1 MNHLAHC
8 YLGDDSDL
16 GLVSSLMGDFVKGRL
31 DGLDYPETVMSG
43 LRLHRKIDSMSDAHA
58 CVRRSVRRYDPL
70 YRRYAGILTDVFYDH
85 FLARN
90 WQQYHPLP
98 LPEFAQRVYAAL
110 DAHADLLPAR
120 LKRFRS
126 YMLERDLL
134 VNYREIDTINASLQG
149 IASRLSRENPLGS
162 AISQLETH
170 YEGLERDFHDF
181 FPDMVRM
188 TKDES

>member
-8 YLGDDSDL
+8 HLGDDSDL

-31 DGLDYPETVMSG
+31 DGKDYPETVMKG
-43 LRLHRKIDSMSDAHA
+43 LRLHRRIDSVTDAHP
-58 CVRRSVRRYDPL
+58 CVQRSRRRYEPP

-85 FLARN
+85 FLARD
-90 WQQYHPLP
+90 WQRYHHLP
-98 LPEFAQRVYAAL
+98 LPEFARRVYTAL
-110 DAHADLLPAR
+110 DTHDDLLPAR
-120 LKRFRS
+120 LKLFRS

-134 VNYREIDTINASLQG
+134 VNYREITTINTSLQG

-188 TKDES
+188 AKDET